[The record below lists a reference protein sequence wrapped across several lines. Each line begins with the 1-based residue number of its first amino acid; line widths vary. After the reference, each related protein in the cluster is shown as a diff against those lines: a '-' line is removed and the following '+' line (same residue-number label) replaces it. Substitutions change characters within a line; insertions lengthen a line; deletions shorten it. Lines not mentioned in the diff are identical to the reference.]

1 MLATAASL
9 VFIEML
15 GRRPLRMSMAAAQ
28 AVAFLGIAIKT
39 EIGGDDGAKLIPGL
53 LATVCISLY
62 PLAFN
67 RLGVNPLALP
77 RRSQLP
83 QHADQR
89 RRSRN
94 CDGLAVKLR
103 CRADHVHWHALPSL
117 GPVNNLRNPQ
127 RSLRANCLLPD

>member
-1 MLATAASL
+1 MAQNLSL
-9 VFIEML
+9 VYW
-15 GRRPLRMSMAAAQ
+15 PLSAYRYTPSPS
-28 AVAFLGIAIKT
+28 I
-39 EIGGDDGAKLIPGL
+39 
-53 LATVCISLY
+53 
-62 PLAFN
+62 